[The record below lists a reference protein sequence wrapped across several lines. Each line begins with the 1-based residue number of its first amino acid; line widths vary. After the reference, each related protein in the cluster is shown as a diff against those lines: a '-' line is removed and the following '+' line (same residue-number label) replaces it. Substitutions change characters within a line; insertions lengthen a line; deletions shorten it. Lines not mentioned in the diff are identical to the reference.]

1 MVLAAAALIVP
12 LVTQGNQPHSDL
24 LDLKIVELQ
33 LAAALFGTG
42 LGSVLALIERVGW
55 RLITAVALFVLLF
68 VIRPTPL
75 TPLLRMSTN
84 PSTLLTSVTDQVA
97 WLCLPGLL
105 LIAAAAFLVT
115 RLT

>member
-1 MVLAAAALIVP
+1 VFL
-12 LVTQGNQPHSDL
+12 
-24 LDLKIVELQ
+24 
-33 LAAALFGTG
+33 
-42 LGSVLALIERVGW
+42 
-55 RLITAVALFVLLF
+55 LLF

-84 PSTLLTSVTDQVA
+84 PSTLQTSATDQVA

-105 LIAAAAFLVT
+105 LITAAALIIT